1 MVDMNFDYPK
11 IEHMAASLDRGA
23 QQLEQTKQQ
32 IHRAAH
38 GFNQGTFEGLAG
50 QALADGLANQLG
62 PSIDRLIERYREMAK
77 DLRQSAQE
85 MQQLDSGKVAG
96 QF

>member
-11 IEHMAASLDRGA
+11 IEHMASSLDKGA
-23 QQLEQTKQQ
+23 QQLEQTKQD

-50 QALADGLANQLG
+50 QALADGLANQLC
-62 PSIDRLIERYREMAK
+62 PAIDRLIERYREMAK
-77 DLRQSAQE
+77 DLRQASQE

>member
-11 IEHMAASLDRGA
+11 IEHMASSLDRGA
-23 QQLEQTKQQ
+23 QQLEETKQQ

-38 GFNQGTFEGLAG
+38 AFNQGTFQGLAG

-62 PSIDRLIERYREMAK
+62 PSIDRLIETYREMSK
-77 DLRQSAQE
+77 DLRQAAQE
-85 MQQLDSGKVAG
+85 MQDLDSGKVAN